1 VVRIRTRLTLA
12 IAAVLLVTI
21 ASLGYVLVRDTRAA
35 LVQDVDDDIVMNAA
49 RKQFPKP
56 PGDDHDDHPPN
67 DATGTYGSP
76 GPRDYDNGPAP
87 WVPVDWASTPLAAGA
102 ATIVDDGSDASD
114 IGATISERTVASF
127 CFSPTGG
134 VVWNEPSGYSDD
146 PDPPPMIPEVPSEE
160 LNAMI
165 GHIQTVPAEDGSF
178 NYRMLVTVRE
188 NGDYLVTARSLKQVD
203 ASIERLIRTILL
215 AGSLAV
221 AAAALA
227 SWLVIRRGFE
237 PVDQMIGTA
246 EMIAAGDLTQRVPES
261 DPHTE
266 LGRLGSALNE
276 MLGQVEQA
284 ALTREA
290 SENRLRRFVADA
302 AHELRTPLTS
312 LRGYAELYR
321 QGALATPDAVDS
333 AMGRIE
339 AESRRMGRL
348 VDDLL
353 LLARMDQQRGLEM
366 APVDIGEVVTE
377 AVTDFEVVEPARP
390 VTVEQAGDSTVIGD
404 RNRLRQVIDNLLS
417 NVRTHTPAETPVHV
431 VVTPEAGFV
440 DISVADEGPGIA
452 REDQERVF
460 ERFWRADPGRV
471 RSRGGTGLGLAIV
484 ASLVQAHGGTVAVDS
499 EVGRGT
505 KFTVRLPTAP
515 AAMEAD

>member
-1 VVRIRTRLTLA
+1 MRIRTRLTLA
-12 IAAVLLVTI
+12 IAGVLLITI

-35 LVQDVDDDIVMNAA
+35 LVQDVDDDIIANAL
-49 RKQFPKP
+49 KKMPKP
-56 PGDDHDDHPPN
+56 HDDYGKGERGGPPYGPGF
-67 DATGTYGSP
+67 DGTP
-76 GPRDYDNGPAP
+76 NPNNGPPP
-87 WVPVDWASTPLAAGA
+87 WKPADWVNATPVASGPTIIDESDDSETDLA
-102 ATIVDDGSDASD
+102 S
-114 IGATISERTVASF
+114 ISERTVASF
-127 CFSPTGG
+127 CFRPNGD
-134 VVWNEPSGYSDD
+134 VVWSEPSGF
-146 PDPPPMIPEVPSEE
+146 PDEPDSPPLLPEVPSAE
-160 LNAMI
+160 LAAMVNT
-165 GHIQTVPAEDGSF
+165 IQNVSSEDGTF
-178 NYRMLVTVRE
+178 QYRMLVTMRD
-188 NGDYLVTARSLKQVD
+188 NGDYLFTARSLQQVES
-203 ASIERLIRTILL
+203 SISRLIRTILV

-246 EMIAAGDLTQRVPES
+246 EKIAAGDLTQRVPAS

-284 ALTREA
+284 ALVREDN
-290 SENRLRRFVADA
+290 ENRLRRFVADA

-321 QGALATPDAVDS
+321 QGALATPESVGM

-377 AVTDFEVVEPARP
+377 AITDFEVVDPARP
-390 VTVEQAGDSTVIGD
+390 VTVEHVGDSMVIGD
-404 RNRLRQVIDNLLS
+404 RHRLRQIIDNLLS

-431 VVTPEAGFV
+431 VVSPEPGFV
-440 DISVADEGPGIA
+440 DISVEDKGPGIA
-452 REDQERVF
+452 QEDQERVF

-484 ASLVQAHGGTVAVDS
+484 ASLVQAHGGSVAVDS
-499 EVGRGT
+499 ELGRGT
-505 KFTVRLPTAP
+505 KFTVRLPTASST
-515 AAMEAD
+515 MEAD

>member
-1 VVRIRTRLTLA
+1 MRIRTRLTLA

-21 ASLGYVLVRDTRAA
+21 ATLGYVLVRDTRAA
-35 LVQDVDDDIVMNAA
+35 LVNDVDDDIVMNAT
-49 RKQFPKP
+49 RKQYPKP
-56 PGDDHDDHPPN
+56 PEDHEDRPGGDGSVDRSQIGAGPGGAQVAP
-67 DATGTYGSP
+67 GSP
-76 GPRDYDNGPAP
+76 KEKDGSPVPAG
-87 WVPVDWASTPLAAGA
+87 VPVILSDDTGST
-102 ATIVDDGSDASD
+102 TTDY
-114 IGATISERTVASF
+114 ERSVASF
-127 CFSPTGG
+127 CFSPTGAT
-134 VVWNEPSGYSDD
+134 VWSEPSGYTDD
-146 PDPPPMIPEVPSEE
+146 PDSPPVFPDVPSPE
-160 LNAMI
+160 LDAMV
-165 GHIQTVPAEDGSF
+165 GTIQTVPSQDGSF
-178 NYRMLVTVRE
+178 DYRMLVTVRE
-188 NGDYLVTARSLKQVD
+188 DGDYVFTARSLQEVEN
-203 ASIERLIRTILL
+203 SIDRLIRTILV

-221 AAAALA
+221 AAGALA

-246 EMIAAGDLTQRVPES
+246 EKIAGGDLSQRVPDS

-266 LGRLGSALNE
+266 LGRLGSALND

-321 QGALATPDAVDS
+321 QGALSTPEAVDS

-366 APVDIGEVVTE
+366 APVDIGEVVNE
-377 AVTDFEVVEPARP
+377 AVTDFEVVDPDRP
-390 VTVEQAGDSTVIGD
+390 VTVEQVGAPTVIGD
-404 RNRLRQVIDNLLS
+404 RNRLRQVIDNLLV

-431 VVTPEAGFV
+431 VVAPEAGFV
-440 DISVADEGPGIA
+440 DISVEDEGPGIA
-452 REDQERVF
+452 KEDQERVF

-484 ASLVQAHGGTVAVDS
+484 ASLVQAHGGSVAVDS

-515 AAMEAD
+515 ATMEAD

>member
-1 VVRIRTRLTLA
+1 MRIRTRLTLA
-12 IAAVLLVTI
+12 IAGVLLITI

-35 LVQDVDDDIVMNAA
+35 LVQDVDDDIIQNAQ
-49 RKQFPKP
+49 RKGPKP
-56 PGDDHDDHPPN
+56 NDHDKDPNYYVSDGSPSAGYGKPGDGPPPWKPDDWVK
-67 DATGTYGSP
+67 ATP
-76 GPRDYDNGPAP
+76 I
-87 WVPVDWASTPLAAGA
+87 PLGA
-102 ATIVDDGSDASD
+102 AIVDDGDED
-114 IGATISERTVASF
+114 DGREIYERSVASF
-127 CFSPTGG
+127 CFTPNGG
-134 VVWNEPSGYSDD
+134 VVWSEPSGYTDD
-146 PDPPPMIPEVPSEE
+146 PDSPPYLPEVPSDE
-160 LNAMI
+160 LTAMLNT
-165 GHIQTVPAEDGSF
+165 IQTVPSEDGTF
-178 NYRMLVTVRE
+178 DYRLLVTVRD
-188 NGDYLVTARSLKQVD
+188 NGDYLITARSLQQVD
-203 ASIERLIRTILL
+203 NSIERLIRTILI

-246 EMIAAGDLTQRVPES
+246 EKIAAGDLTQRVAES

-284 ALTREA
+284 ALVREDN
-290 SENRLRRFVADA
+290 ENRLRRFVADA

-321 QGALATPDAVDS
+321 QGALATPDAVAM

-366 APVDIGEVVTE
+366 APVDIGDVVTE
-377 AVTDFEVVEPARP
+377 AVTDFEVVDPTRP
-390 VTVEQAGDSTVIGD
+390 VTIEQTGDPTVIGD
-404 RNRLRQVIDNLLS
+404 RNRLRQVIDNLLT

-431 VVTPEAGFV
+431 VVAPEPGFV
-440 DISVADEGPGIA
+440 DISVEDEGPGIA
-452 REDQERVF
+452 KEDQERVF

-484 ASLVQAHGGTVAVDS
+484 ASLVQAHGGSVAVDS

-515 AAMEAD
+515 ATLEAD

>member
-1 VVRIRTRLTLA
+1 MRIRTRLTLA
-12 IAAVLLVTI
+12 IVAVLLLTI
-21 ASLGYVLVRDTRAA
+21 GSLGYVLVRDTRAA
-35 LVQDVDDDIVMNAA
+35 LVHDVDEDILINAQ
-49 RKQFPKP
+49 RKGPKP
-56 PGDDHDDHPPN
+56 PDHKSQKPDEDHGSRGNDGD
-67 DATGTYGSP
+67 
-76 GPRDYDNGPAP
+76 GPAP
-87 WVPVDWASTPLAAGA
+87 WVPAEWTKATP
-102 ATIVDDGSDASD
+102 VP
-114 IGATISERTVASF
+114 IGATIIDDSTDDGANISERTVASF

-134 VVWNEPSGYSDD
+134 VVWDEPSGYSDD
-146 PDPPPMIPEVPSEE
+146 PDSPPQMPTVPSAELTSMIGTISTVPSE
-160 LNAMI
+160 NGAF
-165 GHIQTVPAEDGSF
+165 D
-178 NYRMLVTVRE
+178 YRMLVSVRD
-188 NGDYLVTARSLKQVD
+188 NGDFLITARSLQQVD
-203 ASIERLIRTILL
+203 TSIERLIRTILV

-246 EMIAAGDLTQRVPES
+246 EKIAAGDLTQRVPES

-266 LGRLGSALNE
+266 LGRLGSALND
-276 MLGQVEQA
+276 MLGQVEHA
-284 ALTREA
+284 DLVRADN
-290 SENRLRRFVADA
+290 ENRLRRFVADA

-321 QGALATPDAVDS
+321 QGALATPESVDM

-377 AVTDFEVVEPARP
+377 AVTDFEVVEPERP
-390 VTVEQAGDSTVIGD
+390 VTVEQTGESTVIGD

-417 NVRTHTPAETPVHV
+417 NVRTHTPAATPVHV
-431 VVTPEAGFV
+431 VVTPETGFV
-440 DISVADEGPGIA
+440 DISVADDGPGISK
-452 REDQERVF
+452 EDQERVF

-484 ASLVQAHGGTVAVDS
+484 ASLVQAHGGSVAVES
-499 EVGRGT
+499 EEGHGT
-505 KFTVRLPTAP
+505 TFTVRLPTAP
-515 AAMEAD
+515 AAMDAD

>member
-1 VVRIRTRLTLA
+1 
-12 IAAVLLVTI
+12 
-21 ASLGYVLVRDTRAA
+21 
-35 LVQDVDDDIVMNAA
+35 M
-49 RKQFPKP
+49 
-56 PGDDHDDHPPN
+56 
-67 DATGTYGSP
+67 
-76 GPRDYDNGPAP
+76 
-87 WVPVDWASTPLAAGA
+87 
-102 ATIVDDGSDASD
+102 
-114 IGATISERTVASF
+114 
-127 CFSPTGG
+127 
-134 VVWNEPSGYSDD
+134 
-146 PDPPPMIPEVPSEE
+146 
-160 LNAMI
+160 LNT
-165 GHIQTVPAEDGSF
+165 IQTVPSEDGAF
-178 NYRMLVTVRE
+178 QYRMMVSMRD
-188 NGDYLVTARSLKQVD
+188 NGDYLITARSLESVD
-203 ASIERLIRTILL
+203 SSIERLIRTILV

-221 AAAALA
+221 VAAALA
-227 SWLVIRRGFE
+227 SWLVIRQGFE
-237 PVDQMIGTA
+237 PVDHMIGTA
-246 EMIAAGDLTQRVPES
+246 EKIAAGDLTQRVPPS

-321 QGALATPDAVDS
+321 QGALASPEAVDN

-366 APVDIGEVVTE
+366 APVDIGEVVSE
-377 AVTDFEVVEPARP
+377 AVTDFEVVDPDRP
-390 VTVEQAGDSTVIGD
+390 VTVEQAGSSTVIGD
-404 RNRLRQVIDNLLS
+404 RNRLRQVIDNLLT

-431 VVTPEAGFV
+431 VVSPETGYV
-440 DISVADEGPGIA
+440 DISVEDEGPGIT

-460 ERFWRADPGRV
+460 ERFWRADPARV

-484 ASLVQAHGGTVAVDS
+484 ASLVQAHGGSVAVDS

>member
-1 VVRIRTRLTLA
+1 MRIRTRLTLA
-12 IAAVLLVTI
+12 IVAVLLLTI
-21 ASLGYVLVRDTRAA
+21 GSLGYVLVRDTRAA
-35 LVQDVDDDIVMNAA
+35 LVQDVDDDILTNAQ
-49 RKQFPKP
+49 RKSLKPDDHKGPKP
-56 PGDDHDDHPPN
+56 YAGYGDQRYEGDGPP
-67 DATGTYGSP
+67 
-76 GPRDYDNGPAP
+76 P
-87 WVPVDWASTPLAAGA
+87 WVPADWTKATPVPVG
-102 ATIVDDGSDASD
+102 ATIIDDSDD
-114 IGATISERTVASF
+114 DATISERTVASF

-146 PDPPPMIPEVPSEE
+146 PDSPPQIPEVPSEQ
-160 LNAMI
+160 LTAMI
-165 GHIQTVPAEDGSF
+165 GSIETVPSEDGAF
-178 NYRMLVTVRE
+178 NYRMLVSVRE
-188 NGDYLVTARSLKQVD
+188 NGDYLITARSLRQVD
-203 ASIERLIRTILL
+203 TSIERLIRTILL

-246 EMIAAGDLTQRVPES
+246 EKIAAGDLTQRVPPS

-284 ALTREA
+284 ALVRA
-290 SENRLRRFVADA
+290 DNENRLRRFVADA

-321 QGALATPDAVDS
+321 QGALATPESVDM

-377 AVTDFEVVEPARP
+377 AVTDFEVVEPGRP
-390 VTVEQAGDSTVIGD
+390 VTVQQVGESTVIGD

-431 VVTPEAGFV
+431 LVTPETGFV
-440 DISVADEGPGIA
+440 DISVADEGPGIS

-484 ASLVQAHGGTVAVDS
+484 ASLVQAHGGSVAVDS

-505 KFTVRLPTAP
+505 TFTVRLPTTP
-515 AAMEAD
+515 AVMDAD

>member
-1 VVRIRTRLTLA
+1 VVRIQTRLTLA
-12 IAAVLLVTI
+12 IAGVLLITI

-35 LVQDVDDDIVMNAA
+35 LVQDVDDDIIANAQKKGPKPGDHSKYPANAYGTPYTLEGHGGPPPWEPAEWTKATPVPNAA
-49 RKQFPKP
+49 TVI
-56 PGDDHDDHPPN
+56 DDSDD
-67 DATGTYGSP
+67 
-76 GPRDYDNGPAP
+76 DNSRE
-87 WVPVDWASTPLAAGA
+87 VF
-102 ATIVDDGSDASD
+102 
-114 IGATISERTVASF
+114 ERSVASF
-127 CFSPTGG
+127 SFAPDGTVIWS
-134 VVWNEPSGYSDD
+134 EPSGYTDD
-146 PDPPPMIPEVPSEE
+146 PDSPPLLPEVPSAE
-160 LNAMI
+160 LAAMLNR
-165 GHIQTVPAEDGSF
+165 IQTVPSEDGTF
-178 NYRMLVTVRE
+178 DYRLLVSMRD
-188 NGDYLVTARSLKQVD
+188 NGDYLFTARSLKEVEN
-203 ASIERLIRTILL
+203 SIDRLIRTILV

-221 AAAALA
+221 AAAAVA
-227 SWLVIRRGFE
+227 SWLVMRRGFE

-246 EMIAAGDLTQRVPES
+246 EKIAAGDLTQRVPEG

-284 ALTREA
+284 ALAREDN
-290 SENRLRRFVADA
+290 ENRLRRFVADA

-321 QGALATPDAVDS
+321 QGALKTPESVDM

-377 AVTDFEVVEPARP
+377 AVTDFEVVDPTRP
-390 VTVEQAGDSTVIGD
+390 VSYQQSGDPTVIGD
-404 RNRLRQVIDNLLS
+404 RNRLRQVIDNLLT

-431 VVTPEAGFV
+431 VVAPEPGFV
-440 DISVADEGPGIA
+440 DISVKDEGPGIP

-484 ASLVQAHGGTVAVDS
+484 ASLVQAHGGSVAVES

-505 KFTVRLPTAP
+505 KFTVRLPIAP
-515 AAMEAD
+515 AAMDAD

>member
-1 VVRIRTRLTLA
+1 VRIRTRLTLA
-12 IAAVLLVTI
+12 IAGVLLIAI
-21 ASLGYVLVRDTRAA
+21 ASLGYVLVRETRAA
-35 LVQDVDDDIVMNAA
+35 LVQDIDDNIIQDAQ
-49 RKQFPKP
+49 RKGPKP
-56 PGDDHDDHPPN
+56 GSYKEPKDYYVEGPPGSGNRQPGDGPPPWKPA
-67 DATGTYGSP
+67 DWVYATP
-76 GPRDYDNGPAP
+76 IPMAP
-87 WVPVDWASTPLAAGA
+87 
-102 ATIVDDGSDASD
+102 TIVDDSSDGD
-114 IGATISERTVASF
+114 GREIYQRTIASF
-127 CFSPTGG
+127 CFTPEGE
-134 VVWNEPSGYSDD
+134 VVWSEPSGYTDD
-146 PDPPPMIPEVPSEE
+146 PDSPPYLPEVPSPE
-160 LNAMI
+160 LSAMVNT
-165 GHIQTVPAEDGSF
+165 IQTVPSEDGSF
-178 NYRMLVTVRE
+178 DYRMLVTVRE
-188 NGDYLVTARSLKQVD
+188 NGDYLITARSLQSVD
-203 ASIERLIRTILL
+203 NSIERLIRTILI

-246 EMIAAGDLTQRVPES
+246 EKIAAGDLTQRVPTS
-261 DPHTE
+261 DPYTE
-266 LGRLGSALNE
+266 LGRLGSALND

-284 ALTREA
+284 ALAREDN
-290 SENRLRRFVADA
+290 ENRLRRFVADA

-321 QGALATPDAVDS
+321 QGALKTPEAVDM

-366 APVDIGEVVTE
+366 APVDIGEVVSE
-377 AVTDFEVVEPARP
+377 AVTDFEVVDPTRP
-390 VTVEQAGDSTVIGD
+390 VTIKKIGNPTVVGD
-404 RNRLRQVIDNLLS
+404 RNRLRQVIDNLLT

-431 VVTPEAGFV
+431 VVAPEPGFV
-440 DISVADEGPGIA
+440 DISVEDEGPGIPK
-452 REDQERVF
+452 EDQERVF

-484 ASLVQAHGGTVAVDS
+484 ASLVQAHGGSVAVES

-505 KFTVRLPTAP
+505 KFTVRLPTTPIALD
-515 AAMEAD
+515 AD

>member
-1 VVRIRTRLTLA
+1 MRIRTRLTLA
-12 IAAVLLVTI
+12 IAGVLLITI

-35 LVQDVDDDIVMNAA
+35 LVQDVDDDIVQNAQ
-49 RKQFPKP
+49 RKGPKP
-56 PGDDHDDHPPN
+56 GDHKDPGYSYVDGTPRPGYDKAGDSPPPWKPDDWVYATPIPLSGPIIDNGDDD
-67 DATGTYGSP
+67 G
-76 GPRDYDNGPAP
+76 RDIY
-87 WVPVDWASTPLAAGA
+87 
-102 ATIVDDGSDASD
+102 
-114 IGATISERTVASF
+114 ERTIASF
-127 CFSPTGG
+127 CFTPSGG
-134 VVWNEPSGYSDD
+134 VVWSEPSGYPDD
-146 PDPPPMIPEVPSEE
+146 PDSPPYLPEVPSPE
-160 LNAMI
+160 LSAMVNT
-165 GHIQTVPAEDGSF
+165 IQTVPSEDGTF
-178 NYRMLVTVRE
+178 DYRMLVTMRE
-188 NGDYLVTARSLKQVD
+188 NGDYLITARSLQAVD
-203 ASIERLIRTILL
+203 NSIERMIRTILI

-246 EMIAAGDLTQRVPES
+246 EKIAAGDLTQRVPAS

-266 LGRLGSALNE
+266 LGRLGSALND

-284 ALTREA
+284 ALVREEN
-290 SENRLRRFVADA
+290 ENRLRRFVADA

-321 QGALATPDAVDS
+321 QGALKTPESVDM

-366 APVDIGEVVTE
+366 APVDIGEVVSE
-377 AVTDFEVVEPARP
+377 AVTDFEVVDPARP
-390 VTVEQAGDSTVIGD
+390 VTIEQIGDPTVLGD
-404 RNRLRQVIDNLLS
+404 RNRLRQVIDNLLT

-431 VVTPEAGFV
+431 VVAPEPGFV
-440 DISVADEGPGIA
+440 DISVEDEGPGIA
-452 REDQERVF
+452 KEDQERVF

-484 ASLVQAHGGTVAVDS
+484 ASLVQAHGGSVAVES
-499 EVGRGT
+499 EIGRGT

-515 AAMEAD
+515 APMDAD

>member
-1 VVRIRTRLTLA
+1 LTLA
-12 IAAVLLVTI
+12 IVAVLLLTI
-21 ASLGYVLVRDTRAA
+21 GSLGYVLVRDTRAA
-35 LVQDVDDDIVMNAA
+35 LVQDVDDDIITNAQ
-49 RKQFPKP
+49 RKAPKP
-56 PGDDHDDHPPN
+56 DDH
-67 DATGTYGSP
+67 GKEEEP
-76 GPRDYDNGPAP
+76 GPGPADHDHYDNGPPP
-87 WVPVDWASTPLAAGA
+87 WKPADWTKATPVPV
-102 ATIVDDGSDASD
+102 V
-114 IGATISERTVASF
+114 GATIINERDDGANVSERTVASF
-127 CFSPTGG
+127 CFSPTGE
-134 VVWNEPSGYSDD
+134 VVWNEPSGYSDE
-146 PDPPPMIPEVPSEE
+146 PDSPPQIPDVPSAE
-160 LNAMI
+160 LTAMLNT
-165 GHIQTVPAEDGSF
+165 IQTVPSEDGAF
-178 NYRMLVTVRE
+178 QYRMMVSMRD
-188 NGDYLVTARSLKQVD
+188 NGDYLITARSLESVD
-203 ASIERLIRTILL
+203 SSIERLIRTILV

-221 AAAALA
+221 VAAALA
-227 SWLVIRRGFE
+227 SWLVIRQGFE
-237 PVDQMIGTA
+237 PVDHMIGTA
-246 EMIAAGDLTQRVPES
+246 EKIAAGDLTQRVPPS

-321 QGALATPDAVDS
+321 QGALASPEAVDN

-366 APVDIGEVVTE
+366 APVDIGEVVSE
-377 AVTDFEVVEPARP
+377 AVTDFEVVDPDRP
-390 VTVEQAGDSTVIGD
+390 VTVEQAGSSTVIGD
-404 RNRLRQVIDNLLS
+404 RNRLRQVIDNLWT

-431 VVTPEAGFV
+431 VVSPETGFV
-440 DISVADEGPGIA
+440 DISVEDEGPGIT

-460 ERFWRADPGRV
+460 ERFWRADPARV

-484 ASLVQAHGGTVAVDS
+484 ASLVQAHGGSVAVDS